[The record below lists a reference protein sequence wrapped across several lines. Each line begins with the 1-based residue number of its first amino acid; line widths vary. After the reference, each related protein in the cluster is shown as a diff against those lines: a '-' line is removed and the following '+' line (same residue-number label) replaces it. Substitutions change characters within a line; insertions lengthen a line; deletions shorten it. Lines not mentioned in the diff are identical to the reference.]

1 MLNVFS
7 IIQLSSGPLNELWNY
22 EVVEIFFL
30 ASKNEDMYLEVE
42 FGPHGQHLGLLLKGK
57 RNILIHSFPIKYE
70 AEIGMYLPIHG
81 LLEFKFLH
89 EIIWILHSDETA
101 KEWKGKAFIPNEY
114 FPPNVDQFNA
124 YAIHGLGDQRK
135 FKSLFPF
142 NPNLDLDFHRLEF
155 FKPLNLT
162 IDQGTIS
169 SFWQEALDK
178 NA

>member
-1 MLNVFS
+1 
-7 IIQLSSGPLNELWNY
+7 
-22 EVVEIFFL
+22 
-30 ASKNEDMYLEVE
+30 MYLEVE

-70 AEIGMYLPIHG
+70 AEIGTVHTYSQVTNTC
-81 LLEFKFLH
+81 EFQFLYKISK
-89 EIIWILHSDETA
+89 IIWILCVDETA